1 MSRADDDFFFLLS
14 SIQRSDEEPGLPD
27 IAYYLEQAERGATLL
42 QSPLMRSALREGAS
56 APWRGIVAQWL
67 QAGAQALGVGELG
80 AAAAEM
86 AQAAGI
92 AGVQPDP
99 ANPGAYAN
107 AMQTAADA
115 LRQ

>member
-1 MSRADDDFFFLLS
+1 MSRADDDFFLLS
-14 SIQRSDEEPGLPD
+14 SIQRSDEEPGLRD
-27 IAYYLEQAERGATLL
+27 IAHYLEQAERGATLL
-42 QSPLMRSALREGAS
+42 QSPLMRNALREGAS
-56 APWRGIVAQWL
+56 APWRGIVAQS
-67 QAGAQALGVGELG
+67 LGVGELG

-86 AQAAGI
+86 AQAAAI

-107 AMQTAADA
+107 AMQAAADA